1 MGKVGSTSRVE
12 CNVSAINDANMG
24 WGWGWGCVG
33 VGVGGGVW
41 VWVGVCGC
49 GCGCGC
55 VCGWVGGC
63 GLGFAPV
70 PVSQRR
76 GFDDLDLCSTVPWA
90 RLARRLVLNAMFP
103 RSTMP
108 TWGGG
113 GGGGVWVWVGVC
125 GCGCGWGCVGVGVG
139 VGFHVGVCVGG
150 WVGGCGLGFAPVPV
164 SQRRGFDDLDLCSTV
179 PWARL
184 ARRLVLNAMFPR
196 SRHGDIEP

>member
-12 CNVSAINDANMG
+12 CNVSAINDANLG
-24 WGWGWGCVG
+24 WGWGWGRGWGCVG
-33 VGVGGGVW
+33 VGVDVGVW
-41 VWVGVCGC
+41 VG
-49 GCGCGC
+49 
-55 VCGWVGGC
+55 GWVGGC

-113 GGGGVWVWVGVC
+113 GGGGGGW
-125 GCGCGWGCVGVGVG
+125 GWGCVGVGVG
-139 VGFHVGVCVGG
+139 VGVGVDVGVCVGG
-150 WVGGCGLGFAPVPV
+150 WVGVV
-164 SQRRGFDDLDLCSTV
+164 SASH
-179 PWARL
+179 PY
-184 ARRLVLNAMFPR
+184 P
-196 SRHGDIEP
+196 